1 MAKSRTRHARIRLV
15 AQAKAAFDRCQESA
29 TPDRVRRFNAL
40 NRTLALLAL
49 GSI

>member
-1 MAKSRTRHARIRLV
+1 MAKSRTRQARIRLV
-15 AQAKAAFDRCQESA
+15 AQAKMAFDRLQERA
-29 TPDRVRRFNAL
+29 TPDRLQRFHAL